1 LNAFID
7 NVVTLTCN
15 SIDGSVELVDGSVLK
30 VAVSIIDARGGGFS
44 VFGGVNILVKHTGG
58 IAVTKIGAKASEMVK
73 DKPLFPA
80 SEQPTDGWQIV
91 DVVKFTP
98 ATSETKVET
107 TKGVFLVTLK
117 AIPSM
122 AAVNLNY
129 KNELNE
135 PAYVVNWA
143 PIVSWKRAV

>member
-1 LNAFID
+1 VITLSCS
-7 NVVTLTCN
+7 NV
-15 SIDGSVELVDGSVLK
+15 DGSVELVDGSVLK
-30 VAVSIIDARGGGFS
+30 VAVSIIDAREGGFS
-44 VFGGVNILVKHTGG
+44 VFGGVNIIVKHAGG

-80 SEQPTDGWQIV
+80 GEQPTDGWQVV
-91 DVVKFTP
+91 DVAKFTP
-98 ATSETKVET
+98 ASSEIKVET
-107 TKGVFLVTLK
+107 TKGAFLVTLK

-129 KNELNE
+129 RSELNE
-135 PAYVVNWA
+135 PAYVVNWS